1 VDSALSYGAKSRT
14 IPLPQ
19 RSFVP
24 VGHICLGR
32 PILKSSGFD
41 ETTKGMYWISNFYVS
56 RALQGS
62 GLGRAAMDTVERL
75 AISEPLCAT
84 TLGLNAINKV
94 DPDREEKYRVL
105 GLEIPPVN
113 A

>member
-1 VDSALSYGAKSRT
+1 
-14 IPLPQ
+14 
-19 RSFVP
+19 
-24 VGHICLGR
+24 
-32 PILKSSGFD
+32 
-41 ETTKGMYWISNFYVS
+41 MYWISNFYVS

-105 GLEIPPVN
+105 GLDIPPVKCLN
-113 A
+113 IGNCLAHALILYSSLIKSGMRGGVIKFINM